1 MRPFDYLLYA
11 GVVFAWSTSWYPLS
25 LQMGVVEAEV
35 SLVWRFTA
43 AAVLMFAITA
53 WFRVPLR
60 YGRAEHIR
68 FAMLGIVLFSTN
80 FALYYNASLYAASG
94 LLAVILSTASLVN
107 VLMVAVITHRPPPV
121 LQLGAAV
128 TGLAGVGLIF
138 LPELQLSPTV
148 VLALLLSWRFGHAQ
162 LLHRQPDVGGK
173 PEAQCPCP
181 RLDNLGHGLWNG
193 VHGDCF
199 AHSRSR
205 IHH

>member
-53 WFRVPLR
+53 RFRVPLR

-80 FALYYNASLYAASG
+80 FALYYLSL
-94 LLAVILSTASLVN
+94 
-107 VLMVAVITHRPPPV
+107 
-121 LQLGAAV
+121 
-128 TGLAGVGLIF
+128 
-138 LPELQLSPTV
+138 
-148 VLALLLSWRFGHAQ
+148 
-162 LLHRQPDVGGK
+162 
-173 PEAQCPCP
+173 
-181 RLDNLGHGLWNG
+181 
-193 VHGDCF
+193 
-199 AHSRSR
+199 
-205 IHH
+205 IHI